1 MIQNK
6 NVLKSF
12 FETGDKPS
20 QQNYFD
26 LIDSLLPMIGEVRAT
41 SFAFAPQGWRKC
53 NGELLAPS
61 DFPELFALIGT
72 TYGGDGVDTFALPN
86 LCGRIPLGYGATEGL
101 STYSIGQTGGEET
114 TQLTE
119 DQLPAHNHNVV
130 INNSGSVGIPVNG
143 ISGEEDTQ
151 DPSQGVLANIGQD
164 FFSSSESGIYNGNTI
179 PVSGLD
185 IETVPTGNGTSI
197 NNLPPYLALNYIIA
211 VEGFNP
217 L

>member
-26 LIDSLLPMIGEVRAT
+26 LIDSLLPMIGEIRAT

-61 DFPELFALIGT
+61 KFPELFALIGT

-86 LCGRIPLGYGATEGL
+86 LSGRVPLGYGTGTGL
-101 STYSIGQTGGEET
+101 SPYTIGQTGGEET
-114 TQLTE
+114 NVLTE
-119 DQLPAHNHNVV
+119 EQLPSHSHTGTIDAGA
-130 INNSGSVGIPVNG
+130 I
-143 ISGEEDTQ
+143 
-151 DPSQGVLANIGQD
+151 ANITIPSSDGT
-164 FFSSSESGIYNGNTI
+164 SSESASGNYIANNDSGQSFDSATNTSMAPFTA
-179 PVSGLD
+179 PVSG
-185 IETVPTGNGTSI
+185 TVTTNTIGNSEAI
-197 NNLPPYLALNYIIA
+197 NNIPPYIALNYIIA

>member
-41 SFAFAPQGWRKC
+41 SFAFAPQGWKKC

-61 DFPELFALIGT
+61 AFPELFALIGT

-86 LCGRIPLGYGATEGL
+86 LCGRIPLGYGATAGL
-101 STYSIGQTGGEET
+101 SAYTIGQTGGEET
-114 TQLTE
+114 HQLTTDE
-119 DQLPAHNHNVV
+119 MPVHEHNFSPQYNIDAAQNETPQNGDVPATSNFPGSLGAQNVKSFGPPT
-130 INNSGSVGIPVNG
+130 ITVNG
-143 ISGEEDTQ
+143 LESNTTSTGSGQ
-151 DPSQGVLANIGQD
+151 PHNIIQ
-164 FFSSSESGIYNGNTI
+164 
-179 PVSGLD
+179 
-185 IETVPTGNGTSI
+185 
-197 NNLPPYLALNYIIA
+197 PYLALNYIIA

>member
-6 NVLKSF
+6 NVLKSY

-72 TYGGDGVDTFALPN
+72 TYGGNGVDTFALPN
-86 LCGRIPLGYGATEGL
+86 LCGRIPMGYGATAGL
-101 STYSIGQTGGEET
+101 SAYSIGQTGGEESV
-114 TQLTE
+114 QLSE
-119 DQLPAHNHNVV
+119 EQLPAHAHDFS
-130 INNSGSVGIPVNG
+130 ISYSTDTATRQTPVNG
-143 ISGEEDTQ
+143 DVVAVGETNPGLGSPTPLNLFGDNSNTI
-151 DPSQGVLANIGQD
+151 NT
-164 FFSSSESGIYNGNTI
+164 SSSTGN
-179 PVSGLD
+179 
-185 IETVPTGNGTSI
+185 TGNGASI
-197 NNLPPYLALNYIIA
+197 NNLQPYLAVNYIIA
-211 VEGFNP
+211 VEGINP
-217 L
+217 I

>member
-1 MIQNK
+1 MLQNL

-26 LIDSLLPMIGEVRAT
+26 LIDSVSPMIGEIKTT

-72 TYGGDGVDTFALPN
+72 TYGGDGIDTFALPN
-86 LCGRIPLGYGATEGL
+86 LCGRIPLGYGTAAGL
-101 STYSIGQTGGEET
+101 SSYSIGQEGGAET
-114 TQLTE
+114 HQLTE
-119 DQLPAHNHNVV
+119 DEMPAHAHNFSPKY
-130 INNSGSVGIPVNG
+130 NADLAQNETPQSGDVAATSNFPGSLGVQNVKSFGPPTITVDG
-143 ISGEEDTQ
+143 LESSTSSTGS
-151 DPSQGVLANIGQD
+151 SQPHNIVQ
-164 FFSSSESGIYNGNTI
+164 
-179 PVSGLD
+179 
-185 IETVPTGNGTSI
+185 
-197 NNLPPYLALNYIIA
+197 PYLALNYIIA